1 MKSSSTRRGSN
12 LVVFNFQYGRK
23 KKKYSKPDTTVV
35 PPPKPPSDDD
45 DDDDD
50 EDVDVSK
57 YKLDSDEVSCR
68 IEKPYLDRTE
78 TESLNFVM

>member
-1 MKSSSTRRGSN
+1 MLFN
-12 LVVFNFQYGRK
+12 LPLLQYGRK
-23 KKKYSKPDTTVV
+23 KKKYSKPDTKTTVV

-45 DDDDD
+45 DDDDDDSD

-68 IEKPYLDRTE
+68 IEKLYLKRKQ
-78 TESLNFVM
+78 SRLIL